1 MIRIFNGISFKYL
14 FKLVLILGFPFLLTV
29 CSEHTNDPTSINY
42 PIPDQIDDG
51 WETTSLHS
59 VGLNE
64 NSLLQMLEHL
74 NANPDHKVHSIV
86 IIQNNKLV
94 FEEYFEGRK
103 FNLARYT
110 GATGFDR
117 NDTHNL
123 CSATK
128 SFVSALIGIAI
139 DKGYLQSVEQKVS
152 EFFPEHSDLFQNSPQ
167 KQSISLKHLLTM
179 SSGIEWD
186 DETYP
191 YSDPRNDIYQLFSSS
206 DPIRYILSK
215 DIVEEPGTFYAY
227 RNCNTNLL
235 GEIIRRATGQR
246 LDIFSKNYLFNNL
259 GIDAYEWQMLP
270 NNVVFCSGDL
280 RLRPRD
286 MAKFGQI
293 FLNKGT
299 WKQQQIISENWVQE
313 STVARFVMPNN
324 WWEDGYGYQWWTK
337 TFFVN
342 NKLYNTF
349 FAAGWGGQYIF
360 VFPAKEMIV
369 VFTGGNY
376 FDSVPVGELLQ
387 YFILPAV
394 N

>member
-1 MIRIFNGISFKYL
+1 
-14 FKLVLILGFPFLLTV
+14 
-29 CSEHTNDPTSINY
+29 
-42 PIPDQIDDG
+42 
-51 WETTSLHS
+51 
-59 VGLNE
+59 
-64 NSLLQMLEHL
+64 
-74 NANPDHKVHSIV
+74 
-86 IIQNNKLV
+86 
-94 FEEYFEGRK
+94 
-103 FNLARYT
+103 
-110 GATGFDR
+110 
-117 NDTHNL
+117 
-123 CSATK
+123 
-128 SFVSALIGIAI
+128 
-139 DKGYLQSVEQKVS
+139 
-152 EFFPEHSDLFQNSPQ
+152 
-167 KQSISLKHLLTM
+167 
-179 SSGIEWD
+179 
-186 DETYP
+186 
-191 YSDPRNDIYQLFSSS
+191 
-206 DPIRYILSK
+206 
-215 DIVEEPGTFYAY
+215 
-227 RNCNTNLL
+227 LL

-246 LDIFSKNYLFNNL
+246 LDIFSNNYLFNNL